1 MPDIRMPDGTVI
13 YNVPEELTQA
23 QLLSKLKA
31 NGYDTTKLLT
41 PAGST
46 APADAVPMDGVAP
59 VPAPVAVAPT
69 AAPMPE
75 KSKRLAK
82 MDAAISELEK
92 QAGSARVKPN
102 LGISGSAD
110 YQLRALKMQRD
121 LLAED
126 IKEGLNTGFFG
137 DIGSQFK
144 AGVAGFDVGLGYL
157 TGQDELEQSG
167 RQSQRIAQE
176 ELSPLGQEV
185 SQKGVLGSDMTMGER
200 AYSAALGVSRSVP
213 DLLGGAVVAGAIA
226 AAAPEAAAAALG
238 ARVLG
243 LAAKSPRIA
252 KLFGI
257 TAGAGGREAALTA
270 GRTVI
275 GSVAGS
281 GIEGVQG
288 GLYAGSDTKAAVLEQ
303 IEADPEAFASSDIG
317 KKLLAVHKGDMEA
330 AKSAAAEQIGRENA
344 LATGIATSLLSIP
357 GSVFEARLLL
367 GASSGKIGKELLIGT
382 GAEALQ
388 EAPQSGAE
396 QALSN
401 LSLQRAGSDVD
412 TFEGVAKAAGE
423 GAILGGLMGGGLG
436 GVGAVTKKLAG
447 SADSQQ
453 GVDPTAVDQEF
464 YRLVTVETQALRD
477 QNPDL
482 TQRQAYNQV
491 VKDAGRLYDAA
502 IVNTMLGAEG
512 GIDVP
517 DADTGVDDLG
527 GIGTGAAADIGT
539 APSVSGVAGVGE
551 TVGGGLGRS
560 VSSVSVPTTG
570 TDAGER
576 PLIEPTKE
584 QVKATVP
591 TIEQAFTNAA
601 IDFEDAYGVK
611 KLNAEQKKQAA
622 RIVIQSPEV
631 DPYDAIGSVLERG
644 ALLRGEKVP
653 PRVPAAPTVDTDT
666 SGLSTMGG
674 LSGGIGETLRAAL
687 LAKVE
692 AGDTTEAGQPSVV
705 LQTAK
710 MIKDAGV
717 PVDVDMLNR
726 IAVGVDAAR
735 QSGDF
740 QGSMRQFVAETVAPA
755 APSVDEVAVA
765 PVADAIKSVTTTTP
779 DTGPIPTLAQASAQQ
794 LGIAPAAAP
803 DVAVQED
810 VQGYVDTRK
819 QELAA
824 QEAADAEAE
833 ANLRQEIEARNQQ
846 EEVAPELAAEEIAPE
861 VAAEEVAPE
870 VAAAPIE
877 EAAPEI
883 DPYTDVLAD
892 IDAALADEAIDER
905 THKLLTSAVERRLP
919 LEKIEAQLDTALT
932 RSAERAMGSAN
943 SIRTTP
949 NEAIQ
954 YMIYRMQDAWRA
966 LTGKSIRT
974 SARLTD
980 LLRDPDIL
988 SKMNPAQRELAAVL
1002 ADVIADDVNAY
1013 IGNPNFSLQEA
1024 STLGTAIFYAGETPE
1039 VNLRGVSTAK
1049 NIVTL
1054 LHEAVHV
1061 ALIAKF
1067 GVEFGRLKNIGP
1079 DSDPEMIALRNEV
1092 LKLIDA
1098 YNTMANVESST
1109 DSLLAATPYGMT
1121 NLDEFIA
1128 EGLTQPSFQKFL
1140 EKGNLWT
1147 RFVALVRKLLKLQPK
1162 FQPQLDTILKAGAKL
1177 IAASKNI
1184 DNMYDVSGTFEQ
1196 RKKPKKPEVVSN
1208 GKVVVLTEAQKRTAL
1223 AKAKAARE
1231 KMNRIQKRIASTND
1245 TADVLSDGID
1255 LVKLARGD
1263 KENLALLRGA
1273 IDTLAV
1279 GRWQLI
1285 LPTLSTEDIFRILKG
1300 RIPGLV
1306 ESDRITRQDI
1316 PRFQSK
1322 EYGLLAEELEQI
1334 SEFLKKYPK
1343 AAQALSDLE
1352 FASVA
1357 YQVDPTKAATPEE
1370 YAKLDKKTK
1379 ELQTELGSVTAGDA
1393 KGKKK
1398 VEDKIARRL
1407 ADIKSVYVGVPGDE
1421 RVLGWRDLG
1430 RPEFGGNK
1438 GKEIF
1443 KLIRDAHRRD
1453 LETKY
1458 NMLRD
1463 RLKETKKDKELAE
1476 ALEKLEAQFK
1486 PAREQVIYFPA
1497 MRFGSYY
1504 ARVGTGA
1511 NSVFKM
1517 FETRLKRNQFV
1528 RLMKA
1533 SGEEVTDTGN
1543 VEDLRN
1549 NFEQMSGGPLKE
1561 VLDLFDGNPKDIGA
1575 LKSQVFDLWLQTMS
1589 AGDMRKHMAPR
1600 KMRAGYSTDIL
1611 KNFANFRRSSIN
1623 DVKRAKFGEK
1633 LRLEI
1638 SRAKDMVK
1646 DMPDREKMEVFTK
1659 EVELRT
1665 LNSMTPQTLEN
1676 GTLNKLIELGNK
1688 AAFYQYLAN
1697 PKTGVIQ
1704 LTQLHIVALPILAQK
1719 YGHVNATA
1727 ALAKYGF
1734 SALGGFVVSPLTS
1747 IKKEDGSYTFNWEQ
1761 PTLLDNPVTGM
1772 KKESDPELYEVL
1784 SEGWTEGR
1792 DLNIF
1797 MDTFANEIGGFANVD
1812 PQQQSALQ
1820 DLMQGRVH
1828 TAAWRGGVFVLDAM
1842 GSLMHQMERVN
1853 REATYMAALELA
1865 YRENKEKGQSHA
1877 EAKKNA
1883 IEAAVDTTLA
1893 ATFDFSSY
1901 NKPRILTSPVGRVA
1915 GQFYSFPYM
1924 MSSLLIRNIYTA
1936 IKIGKL
1942 EPGERV
1948 AAIEIATGTLLNMFM
1963 YAGIK
1968 GIPLYGVTMGIASMV
1983 LWLASQFDDDEEEGG
1998 LSYIDKE
2005 GNIKAT
2011 YNVDWWFRNVWIP
2024 KFFGK
2029 DGTVQNLF
2037 GYDDDTAATVALSV
2051 EKGPLSAITDVDVA
2065 NSVALDFMFFVPEEP
2080 RAKTPEGVAGEVL
2093 LNFLGGA
2100 TASTGID
2107 YYKAID
2113 DLMNGYTNRALEKM
2127 PKVFSNVAK
2136 ANRFAEEGQL
2146 NYDRELVGMPEE
2158 FWTSDKVALQVL
2170 GFASTEASQRQE
2182 QNYEGR
2188 KITQKVKAARDKT
2201 LDKFRKLALD
2211 KNQFGFTPEVA
2222 EAHKKFMKEWGEYN
2236 RTYPTDVI
2244 SIDTLYEVENNAI
2257 NATLRSKATRGVPLD
2272 DKGKTPYMMDILKRR
2287 VEAEK

>member
-13 YNVPEELTQA
+13 KNVPEGITQA
-23 QLLSKLKA
+23 QLLKKLKV

-41 PAGST
+41 PAGATST
-46 APADAVPMDGVAP
+46 SEAADVVPTSGVTPAAAPAATASV
-59 VPAPVAVAPT
+59 

-75 KSKRLAK
+75 KSKRLAEI
-82 MDAAISELEK
+82 DAAISELGE
-92 QAGSARVKPN
+92 QAGSARVKPH

-121 LLAED
+121 LLAKD
-126 IKEGLNTGFFG
+126 IKEGPNTGFLG
-137 DIGSQFK
+137 DLGSQFS

-157 TGQDELEQSG
+157 TGQDKLEQAG

-200 AYSAALGVSRSVP
+200 AYAASLGVSRSVP
-213 DLLGGAVVAGAIA
+213 DLLGGAVAAAAIG
-226 AAAPEAAAAALG
+226 AAAPEVAAAALG

-275 GSVAGS
+275 GTVAGS

-303 IEADPEAFASSDIG
+303 IEADPEAFANSDIG
-317 KKLLAVHKGDMEA
+317 KKLLAVYKGDMEA

-367 GASSGKIGKELLIGT
+367 GAASGKIGKELLIGT

-388 EAPQSGAE
+388 EAPQSGAQ

-401 LSLQRAGSDVD
+401 LALQRAGSDVG
-412 TFEGVAKAAGE
+412 TLEGVAKAAGE
-423 GAILGGLMGGGLG
+423 GAIVGGLMGGALG

-447 SADSQQ
+447 SAEAETGTDLANSPQ
-453 GVDPTAVDQEF
+453 VEQEF

-491 VKDAGRLYDAA
+491 VKDAGKLYDTA
-502 IVNTMLGAEG
+502 ILNTMLGAEG
-512 GIDVP
+512 DIDVA
-517 DADTGVDDLG
+517 DADTGVDDFG
-527 GIGTGAAADIGT
+527 GTVAGAATDIGT
-539 APSVSGVAGVGE
+539 TPPPPGVTDVGE
-551 TVGGGLGRS
+551 TVGGGLERS
-560 VSSVSVPTTG
+560 VSSIPVSDVGEGAGVSPLDEAKQILADKKVKLTERVDVARQLLNDTILNNKLVNDVDQKQYDAAKNQLANGKHNGDPITALEAVTGKKFAAPLDISTTV
-570 TDAGER
+570 A
-576 PLIEPTKE
+576 
-584 QVKATVP
+584 AP
-591 TIEQAFTNAA
+591 TIET
-601 IDFEDAYGVK
+601 
-611 KLNAEQKKQAA
+611 
-622 RIVIQSPEV
+622 
-631 DPYDAIGSVLERG
+631 
-644 ALLRGEKVP
+644 
-653 PRVPAAPTVDTDT
+653 
-666 SGLSTMGG
+666 
-674 LSGGIGETLRAAL
+674 
-687 LAKVE
+687 
-692 AGDTTEAGQPSVV
+692 
-705 LQTAK
+705 
-710 MIKDAGV
+710 
-717 PVDVDMLNR
+717 
-726 IAVGVDAAR
+726 
-735 QSGDF
+735 
-740 QGSMRQFVAETVAPA
+740 
-755 APSVDEVAVA
+755 APSIDEVAVA
-765 PVADAIKSVTTTTP
+765 PVKAAIKSVATTTP
-779 DTGPIPTLAQASAQQ
+779 DASPIPSLAQASAQQ
-794 LGIAPAAAP
+794 LGITPTAAPEADVQATP

-810 VQGYVDTRK
+810 VQEDVQEAPVFNLADYTPQEVYDNLTRFGYSEAERRGYVFNTAENGMFGEGVREAKNPDIKPLTDEQVLSLERGSP
-819 QELAA
+819 EVLAA
-824 QEAADAEAE
+824 YKEGQQWGKEQVAATQAAP
-833 ANLRQEIEARNQQ
+833 
-846 EEVAPELAAEEIAPE
+846 EVAVQEDVAPALVTEEIAPE
-861 VAAEEVAPE
+861 VVAAPVEGIAPE
-870 VAAAPIE
+870 A
-877 EAAPEI
+877 
-883 DPYTDVLAD
+883 DPYTGVLAD
-892 IDAALADEAIDER
+892 IDTALADEAIDAR

-919 LEKIEAQLDTALT
+919 LEKIEAQLGAART
-932 RSAERAMGSAN
+932 RSAEQAMGSAN
-943 SIRTTP
+943 NVRATPSEALQSI
-949 NEAIQ
+949 
-954 YMIYRMQDAWRA
+954 IYRMQDAWRV
-966 LTGKSIRT
+966 LTGKPILAN
-974 SARLTD
+974 ARLTD

-988 SKMNPAQRELAAVL
+988 SKMNPAQRGLAAAL
-1002 ADVIADDVNAY
+1002 ADVIDDDVDVY
-1013 IGNPNFSLQEA
+1013 IGNLNFSPQEVF
-1024 STLGTAIFYAGETPE
+1024 TLGVATVYDDAAPD
-1039 VNLRGVSTAK
+1039 VRLRGVSTAA

-1067 GVEFGRLKNIGP
+1067 GSDFGRLTDIGP
-1079 DSDPEMIALRNEV
+1079 DADPEMVALRNEV
-1092 LKLIDA
+1092 SKLIDA
-1098 YNTMANVESST
+1098 YNTMFEVESSA
-1109 DSLLAATPYGMT
+1109 DLLLKASPYGMK

-1128 EGLTQPSFQKFL
+1128 EGLSQPSFQKFL

-1147 RFVALVRKLLKLQPK
+1147 RFVELVRKLLKLQPK
-1162 FQPQLDTILKAGAKL
+1162 FQPQLDNVLKAGAKL

-1184 DNMYDVSGTFEQ
+1184 DRMEYVSGTFEQ

-1208 GKVVVLTEAQKRTAL
+1208 GKVVVLTEAQKRTAI
-1223 AKAKAARE
+1223 AKAKAQRE
-1231 KMNRIQKRIASTND
+1231 KMNRIQRRIASTND
-1245 TADVLSDGID
+1245 TADLLSDGID

-1273 IDTLAV
+1273 IDTVDV

-1285 LPTLSTEDIFRILKG
+1285 LPVLSTEDIFRILKG
-1300 RIPGLV
+1300 RIPGLI

-1352 FASVA
+1352 FATVA
-1357 YQVDPTKAATPEE
+1357 YQVDPTKASTPEE
-1370 YAKLDKKTK
+1370 YADKFDNKTK
-1379 ELQTELGSVTAGDA
+1379 EFRKELAEEKDA
-1393 KGKKK
+1393 AKRDSLYKKINIRSK
-1398 VEDKIARRL
+1398 EIE
-1407 ADIKSVYVGVPGDE
+1407 SVYVGVPGDE

-1458 NMLRD
+1458 NALRS
-1463 RLKETKKDKELAE
+1463 RLMETKEDEDLDE
-1476 ALEKLEAQFK
+1476 ALDKLEAQFK

-1517 FETRLKRNQFV
+1517 FETRTKRNQFV

-1533 SGEEVTDTGN
+1533 RGEEVTDTGN

-1549 NFEQMSGGPLKE
+1549 NFEQVSGGPLKE
-1561 VLDLFDGNPKDIGA
+1561 VLDLFGDNPKDIGA

-1623 DVKRAKFGEK
+1623 DIKRSKFGEQ
-1633 LRLEI
+1633 LRIEI

-1646 DMPDREKMEVFTK
+1646 DMPDREKMEVFIR
-1659 EVELRT
+1659 EIELRT
-1665 LNSMTPQTLEN
+1665 LNSLTPQALGNSTI
-1676 GTLNKLIELGNK
+1676 NKMIELGNK

-1697 PKTGVIQ
+1697 PKTAVIQ

-1734 SALGGFVVSPLTS
+1734 SALGGFAASPLKVIPRPGNNWS
-1747 IKKEDGSYTFNWEQ
+1747 FNWEQ
-1761 PTLLDNPVTGM
+1761 PNLLDNPVTGM

-1784 SEGWTEGR
+1784 SEGWNEGL

-1797 MDTFANEIGGFANVD
+1797 MDTFANEIGGFGNVD
-1812 PQQQSALQ
+1812 PQQSSAIQ
-1820 DLMQGRVH
+1820 ELMRGRVH
-1828 TAAWRGGVFVLDAM
+1828 TATWRGGVFVLDAM

-1865 YRENKEKGQSHA
+1865 YRENKEKGQTHA

-1883 IEAAVDTTLA
+1883 IEAAADTTLA

-1924 MSSLLIRNIYTA
+1924 MSSLLIRNMYTA
-1936 IKIGKL
+1936 IYAGKL

-1948 AAIEIATGTLLNMFM
+1948 AAIEIATGTLLNMFA

-1968 GIPLYGVTMGIASMV
+1968 GIPVYGLGVGIASML

-1998 LSYIDKE
+1998 LSYIDKD

-2011 YNVDWWFRNVWIP
+2011 YNVDWWLRNVWIP

-2029 DGTVQNLF
+2029 DGTAQNLF

-2051 EKGPLSAITDVDVA
+2051 EKGPISAITDVDVA

-2080 RAKTPEGVAGEVL
+2080 RAKTPEGAAGEFLV
-2093 LNFLGGA
+2093 NFLGGA
-2100 TASTGID
+2100 TVSTGID

-2113 DLMNGYTNRALEKM
+2113 DLMNGYTNRALEKT

-2146 NYDRELVGMPEE
+2146 NYDRELVGMPKE
-2158 FWTSDKVALQVL
+2158 FWTSDKVALQMFGL
-2170 GFASTEASQRQE
+2170 ASTEASQRQE

-2188 KITQKVKAARDKT
+2188 KITQKVKAARDET
-2201 LDKFRKLALD
+2201 LAKFRKLALD

-2222 EAHKKFMKEWGEYN
+2222 KAHKEFMKEWGEYN
-2236 RTYPTDVI
+2236 RTFPTDVI

-2272 DKGKTPYMMDILKRR
+2272 AKDKTPYMRDILKRR
-2287 VEAEK
+2287 VEGEQ